1 MSLRFF
7 LQCPSTH
14 LSCLLSTTLP
24 LPNMKPSLKTIPSSA
39 PGRQQELGS
48 KALACLAHVIV
59 PYPPHRLCST
69 SLPSSNPSHPV
80 SLSLSLVHKVRRAS
94 VVFPSHPPTNCVHLL
109 DPKTLQPVHE
119 SAHTMQ
125 HSPPQDLST
134 TVVNA
139 TLTFVVA
146 AGPVCLVLL
155 AGDARRPAAAGKRAT
170 IIGPQL
176 RPSVCTSS

>member
-1 MSLRFF
+1 MPIHSSILPVVHNSSSSKHETIPQNHPLVSTR
-7 LQCPSTH
+7 PSTR
-14 LSCLLSTTLP
+14 TW
-24 LPNMKPSLKTIPSSA
+24 
-39 PGRQQELGS
+39 QQS
-48 KALACLAHVIV
+48 ACLSRTCHCSLSPPPTLLYLAPLIQSV
-59 PYPPHRLCST
+59 PSGL
-69 SLPSSNPSHPV
+69 